1 MMASG
6 GGYFFTQGVDG
17 GGGLGQ
23 GVCGRGEQ
31 SNDLKYVVTQ
41 AYI

>member
-6 GGYFFTQGVDG
+6 SGYFSLDE